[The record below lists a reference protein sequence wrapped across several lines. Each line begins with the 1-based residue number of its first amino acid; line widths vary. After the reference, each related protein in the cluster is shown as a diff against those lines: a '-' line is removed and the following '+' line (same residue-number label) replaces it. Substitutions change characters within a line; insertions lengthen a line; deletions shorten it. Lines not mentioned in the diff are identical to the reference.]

1 MARDARRKEPGV
13 TIQVTVADVDT
24 TEAFYAG
31 ILDLPAERPPLP
43 AGSPEMLALE
53 MGDSRIIFIEEE
65 AVVAAHPMLQ
75 DSFEAFPKGV
85 GITFHFL
92 VTGIE
97 EIADALIDEGL
108 EMLYPLSEQ
117 PYGGKELWVY
127 DPDGYLVVLEEDV

>member
-1 MARDARRKEPGV
+1 MARDARRKEPEM
-13 TIQVTVADVDT
+13 TIQVTVADVGT

-43 AGSPEMLALE
+43 AGAPEMLVLE
-53 MGDSRIIFIEEE
+53 MGGARILFIEEE
-65 AVVAAHPMLQ
+65 AVVASHPVLQ
-75 DSFEAFPKGV
+75 DSFESFPKGV

-92 VTGIE
+92 VTDIE
-97 EIADALIDEGL
+97 DIAESLADEGL

-127 DPDGYLVVLEEDV
+127 DPDGYLVVLEEDL